1 MEQYKS
7 NVATVM
13 KYLKDEGFSAST
25 ISLHKLCYQGLEEFL
40 VATDQP
46 YSFEAAS
53 QWITANQSFWNYRKY
68 TGYKHCI
75 QQLEDVCRTGSIIA
89 DHLCYRKPPYDLLC
103 SDFKSILDS
112 FISDCGYEDDDRY
125 RRSCAR
131 FLLYLQDNGLH
142 SIENMNY
149 ELILKFHEEDHHVSR
164 KSKDA
169 YEGQIRVFLRHL
181 AAIGKCPFGLSL
193 ALNKRIIPQII
204 RFSDAELISC
214 TAPDDSVLAWD
225 DVQRFISGIKAA
237 RYGCTVLKSSKHILT
252 LLYIFLDMHH
262 SGLNVDLVWRW
273 FHKTE
278 PLLGTNWK
286 QYRRSLSQ
294 FLVFMDTG
302 TIITDVTG
310 DSGKANP
317 LEALPEWERD
327 PLSDY
332 LILLK
337 REGWQPSTI
346 AMQRSSNL
354 RFCRYLNG
362 IGIRHFNDVTP
373 EIVKEFNLQDE
384 HETPE
389 GKAAYNCRIRSFI
402 IYLYEQGLVE
412 NPYLYKALPTM
423 ASPRTSI
430 VKTLSKEDVASIW
443 SVDPGALS
451 PKELRDYAIVC
462 VGLSMGFR
470 ASDIIS
476 LRFTDID
483 WKLRSISIVQR
494 KTGKALTMPMPV
506 RTGNILFRY
515 IRDGRPQS
523 SSPYIFIRH
532 EAPYDGVRCGV
543 CRSALRRFIA
553 PVDSNGCSFHI
564 VRKTFAT
571 NLLTGS
577 VNVELISDSLGHS
590 TDGTVHKYLS
600 LDEKRMRM
608 CPLSLAEAGIPYK
621 GGVFHA

>member
-7 NVATVM
+7 NVAAVM
-13 KYLKDEGFSAST
+13 EYLKDEGFSAST
-25 ISLHKLCYQGLEEFL
+25 ISLHKLCYQGLEDFL

-53 QWITANQSFWNYRKY
+53 QWIAANQSFWNYRKY

-75 QQLEDVCRTGSIIA
+75 QQLEDVCRTGIILA
-89 DHLCYRKPPYDLLC
+89 DHLCFRKPPYDLLC
-103 SDFKSILDS
+103 SDFRGILDS
-112 FISDCGYEDDDRY
+112 FISDCGYKDDDRY
-125 RRSCAR
+125 RISCAR
-131 FLLYLQDNGLH
+131 FLLYLQDSGLH
-142 SIENMNY
+142 NIEDLSY
-149 ELILKFHEEDHHVSR
+149 ELVLKFHEEDHHVSQ
-164 KSKDA
+164 KSKDV
-169 YEGQIRVFLRHL
+169 YEELIRVFLRHL
-181 AAIGKCPFGLSL
+181 ATIRKCPFGLSL
-193 ALNKRIIPQII
+193 ALNKMIIPQII
-204 RFSDAELISC
+204 RLSDAELRSC
-214 TAPDDSVLAWD
+214 TSPDDLVLAWD
-225 DVQRFISGIKAA
+225 DVLRFLSGMEAV
-237 RYGCTVLKSSKHILT
+237 RYGRTVLKSSKHILT

-262 SGLNVDLVWRW
+262 SGLNVALVWRW
-273 FHKTE
+273 FHKAE
-278 PLLGTNWK
+278 SLLGANRK
-286 QYRRSLSQ
+286 QHRRTLCQ
-294 FLVFMDTG
+294 FLVFLDTG

-310 DSGKANP
+310 NPGKANP
-317 LEALPEWERD
+317 METIPEWGKAA
-327 PLSDY
+327 LSEY
-332 LILLK
+332 LALLK

-412 NPYLYKALPTM
+412 DPYLYKSLPTM

>member
-7 NVATVM
+7 NVAAVM
-13 KYLKDEGFSAST
+13 EYLKDEGFSAST
-25 ISLHKLCYQGLEEFL
+25 ISLHKLCYQGLGNFL
-40 VATDQP
+40 VATDQT
-46 YSFEAAS
+46 YSFDAAS
-53 QWITANQSFWNYRKY
+53 QWIAANQSFWNYRKY

-75 QQLEDVCRTGSIIA
+75 QQLEDVCRTGSILA
-89 DHLCYRKPPYDLLC
+89 DHLCFRKPPYGLLC
-103 SDFKSILDS
+103 TDFRSILDS
-112 FISDCGYEDDDRY
+112 FISDCGYKDDDRY
-125 RRSCAR
+125 RISCAR
-131 FLLYLQDNGLH
+131 FLLYLQDSGLH
-142 SIENMNY
+142 NIEGMGY
-149 ELILKFHEEDHHVSR
+149 GLVLKFHEEDHHVSQ
-164 KSKDA
+164 KSKDV
-169 YEGQIRVFLRHL
+169 YEELIRVFLRHL
-181 AAIGKCPFGLSL
+181 ATTGKCPFGLSL
-193 ALNKRIIPQII
+193 ALNKLIIPQII
-204 RFSDAELISC
+204 RLSDAELRGC
-214 TAPDDSVLAWD
+214 TSPDDLVLAWD
-225 DVQRFISGIKAA
+225 DVLRFLSRMEAA
-237 RYGCTVLKSSKHILT
+237 RYGSTVLKSSKHILT

-262 SGLNVDLVWRW
+262 SGLNVALVWRW
-273 FHKTE
+273 FHKVE
-278 PLLGTNWK
+278 SLLGANRK
-286 QYRRSLSQ
+286 QHRRTLCQ
-294 FLVFMDTG
+294 FLVFLDTG
-302 TIITDVTG
+302 TIITDMTG
-310 DSGKANP
+310 DPGKKDPIETIPEWGKA
-317 LEALPEWERD
+317 
-327 PLSDY
+327 PLSEY
-332 LILLK
+332 LALLK

-373 EIVKEFNLQDE
+373 EIVKEFNMQDE
-384 HETPE
+384 HGTPE

-402 IYLYEQGLVE
+402 IYLYEQGLV
-412 NPYLYKALPTM
+412 NDPYLYKALPTM
-423 ASPRTSI
+423 TSPRTSI

-443 SVDPGALS
+443 SVDIDALS

-476 LRFTDID
+476 LRFRDID

-506 RTGNILFRY
+506 KTGNILFRY
-515 IRDGRPQS
+515 IRDGRPES
-523 SSPYIFIRH
+523 GSPYIFIRH
-532 EAPYDGVRCGV
+532 EAPYDGVKRGV
-543 CRSALRRFIA
+543 CRSALKRFIA
-553 PVDSNGCSFHI
+553 PVDGNGCSFHI

-621 GGVFHA
+621 GGAFHA